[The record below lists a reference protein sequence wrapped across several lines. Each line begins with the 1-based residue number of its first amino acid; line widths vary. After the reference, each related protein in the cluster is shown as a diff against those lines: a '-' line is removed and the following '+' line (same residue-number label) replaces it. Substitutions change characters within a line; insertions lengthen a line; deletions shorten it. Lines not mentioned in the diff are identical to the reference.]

1 MLGLNTSK
9 EPYRRDRMV
18 TARTY
23 TGGAGNRE
31 ARPGWH
37 TTRATAP
44 ADGEQN
50 MYRVSGSAT
59 MAEPRMSS
67 SDSGLRRQAAGLRS
81 PLRSALAATR
91 ASDAAVIACSCM

>member
-9 EPYRRDRMV
+9 EPKRRDRMD

-23 TGGAGNRE
+23 TGGAGNRA
-31 ARPGWH
+31 ARPGWQ

-50 MYRVSGSAT
+50 MYWVSGSAT

-67 SDSGLRRQAAGLRS
+67 TASGLRRHAAGLRS
-81 PLRSALAATR
+81 PLRNALAATR
-91 ASDAAVIACSCM
+91 ASDASVIPCSCM